1 MKNLTLLI
9 IFLASCFVSAQT
21 INGSVYDSISTL
33 ENIKITNLS
42 SKQMTTSDVNGR
54 FSIAGKIGDTLHASS
69 LFYNE
74 QKLVLK
80 DYHFHESVV
89 IELKQIFNN
98 LDEVQLITPHK
109 ETLADI
115 ETVQVTLKNQFAED
129 RKNNPHLYSKQP
141 TTGGIDIIQVIG
153 LIAKLF
159 ENKDKY
165 VAPPFVAITLQDLEA
180 LIETSQLFDK
190 KLLTNTLNIHEDNIN
205 LFLQYLEAKTIDSEL
220 LKENKEVYLLEIF
233 IKSGEDFKQLVD
245 TFNAKNK
252 Q

>member
-1 MKNLTLLI
+1 
-9 IFLASCFVSAQT
+9 VSAQT
-21 INGSVYDSISTL
+21 VNGIVYDSISTI

-42 SKQMTTSDVNGR
+42 SKQMTASDVNGR
-54 FSIAGKIGDTLHASS
+54 FSIAGKIGDTLHVSS

-89 IELKQIFNN
+89 IELKQILNN
-98 LDEVQLITPHK
+98 LDEVQLIEPYK

-115 ETVQVTLKNQFAED
+115 NVVESELKNQILTD
-129 RKNNPHLYSKQP
+129 IKNNPHLYSKQP

-165 VAPPFVAITLQDLEA
+165 VEPPFIEMTYEDLESLFEKSSLFNRRFLTQDLA
-180 LIETSQLFDK
+180 IEEEYIPMFFEFIIKNQLDS
-190 KLLTNTLNIHEDNIN
+190 KLLE
-205 LFLQYLEAKTIDSEL
+205 K
-220 LKENKEVYLLEIF
+220 NKEVDLIELFVQKGKAFNKI
-233 IKSGEDFKQLVD
+233 IADFKNQ
-245 TFNAKNK
+245 

>member
-1 MKNLTLLI
+1 
-9 IFLASCFVSAQT
+9 VSAQT
-21 INGSVYDSISTL
+21 VNGSIYDSISTI

-42 SKQMTTSDVNGR
+42 SKQMTASDVNGR
-54 FSIAGKIGDTLHASS
+54 FSIAGKIGDTLHVSS

-89 IELKQIFNN
+89 IELKQILNN
-98 LDEVQLITPHK
+98 LDEVQLIEPYK

-115 ETVQVTLKNQFAED
+115 NVVESELKNQILTD
-129 RKNNPHLYSKQP
+129 IKNNPHLYSKQP

-165 VAPPFVAITLQDLEA
+165 VEPPFIEMTYEDLESLFEKSSLFNRRFLTQDLA
-180 LIETSQLFDK
+180 IEEEYIPMFFEFIIKNQLDS
-190 KLLTNTLNIHEDNIN
+190 KLLE
-205 LFLQYLEAKTIDSEL
+205 K
-220 LKENKEVYLLEIF
+220 NKEVDLIELFVQKGKAFNKI
-233 IKSGEDFKQLVD
+233 IADFKNQ
-245 TFNAKNK
+245 

>member
-1 MKNLTLLI
+1 
-9 IFLASCFVSAQT
+9 
-21 INGSVYDSISTL
+21 
-33 ENIKITNLS
+33 
-42 SKQMTTSDVNGR
+42 MTASDVNGR
-54 FSIAGKIGDTLHASS
+54 FSIAGKIGDTLHVSS

-89 IELKQIFNN
+89 IELKQVFNN
-98 LDEVQLITPHK
+98 LDEVQLIEPYK

-115 ETVQVTLKNQFAED
+115 NVVETELKNQILAD
-129 RKNNPHLYSKQP
+129 IKNNPHLYSKQP

-165 VAPPFVAITLQDLEA
+165 VEPPFIEMTYEDLESLFEKSSLFNRRFLTQDLA
-180 LIETSQLFDK
+180 IEEEYIPMFFEFIIKNQLDS
-190 KLLTNTLNIHEDNIN
+190 KLLE
-205 LFLQYLEAKTIDSEL
+205 K
-220 LKENKEVYLLEIF
+220 NKEVDLIELFVQNGKAFNKI
-233 IKSGEDFKQLVD
+233 IADFKNQ
-245 TFNAKNK
+245 

>member
-1 MKNLTLLI
+1 
-9 IFLASCFVSAQT
+9 
-21 INGSVYDSISTL
+21 
-33 ENIKITNLS
+33 
-42 SKQMTTSDVNGR
+42 MTTSDVKGR

-80 DYHFHESVV
+80 GYHFHESVV

-98 LDEVQLITPHK
+98 LDEVQLITPYK

-115 ETVQVTLKNQFAED
+115 ETAQVTLKNQFAED

-165 VAPPFVAITLQDLEA
+165 IEPPFVAITLQDLEA
-180 LIETSQLFDK
+180 LIETSNLFDK
-190 KLLTNTLNIHEDNIN
+190 NLLTNTLNIHEDNIN
-205 LFLQYLEAKTIDSEL
+205 LFLQYLEAKTLDSEL
-220 LKENKEVYLLEIF
+220 LKETKEVYLLEVF

>member
-1 MKNLTLLI
+1 M
-9 IFLASCFVSAQT
+9 SAQT
-21 INGSVYDSISTL
+21 VNGIVYDSISTI

-42 SKQMTTSDVNGR
+42 SKQMTASDVNGR
-54 FSIAGKIGDTLHASS
+54 FSIAGKIGDTLHVSS

-89 IELKQIFNN
+89 IELKQILNN
-98 LDEVQLITPHK
+98 LDEVQLIEPYK

-115 ETVQVTLKNQFAED
+115 NVVESELKNQILTD
-129 RKNNPHLYSKQP
+129 IKNNPHLYSKQP

-159 ENKDKY
+159 KNKDKY
-165 VAPPFVAITLQDLEA
+165 VEPPFIEMTYEDLESLFEKSSLFNRRFLTQDLA
-180 LIETSQLFDK
+180 IEEEYIPMFFEFIIKNEL
-190 KLLTNTLNIHEDNIN
+190 
-205 LFLQYLEAKTIDSEL
+205 DSEL
-220 LKENKEVYLLEIF
+220 LKKEKEVDLIELF
-233 IKSGEDFKQLVD
+233 VQKGKA
-245 TFNAKNK
+245 FNNIIADYKNK

>member
-1 MKNLTLLI
+1 MLLFVFLT
-9 IFLASCFVSAQT
+9 SCFVSAQT
-21 INGSVYDSISTL
+21 VNGSVYDSISTI

-42 SKQMTTSDVNGR
+42 SKQMTASDVNGR
-54 FSIAGKIGDTLHASS
+54 FSIAGKIGDTLHVSS

-89 IELKQIFNN
+89 IELKQILNN
-98 LDEVQLITPHK
+98 LDEVQLIEPYK
-109 ETLADI
+109 ETFADI
-115 ETVQVTLKNQFAED
+115 NVVESELKNQILTD
-129 RKNNPHLYSKQP
+129 IKNNPHLYSKQP

-165 VAPPFVAITLQDLEA
+165 VEPPFIEMTYEDLESLFEKSSVFNRRFLTQDLA
-180 LIETSQLFDK
+180 IEEEYIPMFFEFIIKNELDS
-190 KLLTNTLNIHEDNIN
+190 KLLE
-205 LFLQYLEAKTIDSEL
+205 K
-220 LKENKEVYLLEIF
+220 NKEVDLIELF
-233 IKSGEDFKQLVD
+233 VQKGKV
-245 TFNAKNK
+245 FNNIITDYKNK